1 MSRLTI
7 KGLRAIITAEGLTAS
22 RRPFSVSAEA
32 LRDGEALV
40 SRLRLGASVEGG
52 SNRSVAPLKV
62 EAVATARTYVGAVCA
77 SLLRAGVP
85 VPGESLTGR
94 REALGALSAPSALI
108 PADLFPEAGGSNVG
122 SRVTTA
128 LYRDGETVW
137 AYVLHDGPEHAGNA
151 PGLIRAIR
159 EDSGLW
165 RAYLSET

>member
-7 KGLRAIITAEGLTAS
+7 KGLRAVITAEGLTALG
-22 RRPFSVSAEA
+22 RPFSVSAEA

-40 SRLRLGASVEGG
+40 SRLLLGATVPGG
-52 SNRSVAPLKV
+52 SNRSVAPLRV
-62 EAVATARTYVGAVCA
+62 EAVANARTYVGAVCA
-77 SLLRAGVP
+77 ALLRAGVS
-85 VPGESLTGR
+85 VPGDSLTGR
-94 REALGALSAPSALI
+94 REALRALSAPSALI
-108 PADLFPEAGGSNVG
+108 PEGLFPEAGGSNVG
-122 SRVTTA
+122 ARVTTA

-137 AYVLHDGPEHAGNA
+137 AYVIHDGPDDAGNP

>member
-7 KGLRAIITAEGLTAS
+7 KGLRAIITTGGLTAS
-22 RRPFSVSAEA
+22 GRPFSVSAEA

-40 SRLRLGASVEGG
+40 SRLLLGATVPGG
-52 SNRSVAPLKV
+52 SNRSVAPLRV
-62 EAVATARTYVGAVCA
+62 EAVANARTYVGAVCA
-77 SLLRAGVP
+77 ALLRAGVS
-85 VPGESLTGR
+85 VPGDSLTGR
-94 REALGALSAPSALI
+94 REALRALSAPSALI
-108 PADLFPEAGGSNVG
+108 PEGLFPEAGGSNVG
-122 SRVTTA
+122 ARVTTA

-137 AYVLHDGPEHAGNA
+137 AYVLHDDPEHAGNP

>member
-22 RRPFSVSAEA
+22 GRPFSVSAEA

-40 SRLRLGASVEGG
+40 ARLRLGATVPGG
-52 SNRSVAPLKV
+52 SNRSVAPLRV
-62 EAVATARTYVGAVCA
+62 EAIANARSYVGAVCA
-77 SLLRAGVP
+77 ALLRAGVS
-85 VPGESLTGR
+85 VPGDSLTGR
-94 REALGALSAPSALI
+94 REALRGLSAPSALI
-108 PADLFPEAGGSNVG
+108 PEDLFPEAGGANVG
-122 SRVTTA
+122 ARVTTA

-137 AYVLHDGPEHAGNA
+137 AYVLHDDPEHAGNP